1 MPDETLVSATCPGG
15 TMQIGKIA
23 DSDAATCMGVNG
35 TALALCMK
43 H

>member
-1 MPDETLVSATCPGG
+1 MVSATCPGG
-15 TMQIGKIA
+15 TLRIEKIG
-23 DSDAATCMGVNG
+23 DSDAATCTGVSG